1 MVRVLRC
8 THPNFAHT
16 RQNLSLLYICDL
28 HSNRTG
34 SLKEDI
40 KLEDFLKL
48 NDPPLYALFACVLTY
63 LDLQL
68 VVTQFYRRYVAQLS
82 QLKKNRGKF
91 KIYRS
96 DRSLA
101 SDVPL
106 QLLRLFQHPIPVAL
120 VPRMHYLA

>member
-1 MVRVLRC
+1 MGVPKYNEAIPKLTPMVRV
-8 THPNFAHT
+8 
-16 RQNLSLLYICDL
+16 
-28 HSNRTG
+28 SNRTG

-48 NDPPLYALFACVLTY
+48 NDPALYALSMCVLTH
-63 LDLQL
+63 LRLQL
-68 VVTQFYRRYVAQLS
+68 VVTRFYRRYVAQLS
-82 QLKKNRGKF
+82 QLEKNRGKS

-106 QLLRLFQHPIPVAL
+106 QLLRLFQHPIPAAL
-120 VPRMHYLA
+120 APRMRYLA

>member
-1 MVRVLRC
+1 MGVPKYNEAIPKLTPMVRV
-8 THPNFAHT
+8 
-16 RQNLSLLYICDL
+16 
-28 HSNRTG
+28 SNRTG

-48 NDPPLYALFACVLTY
+48 NDPALYTLSACVLTY

-68 VVTQFYRRYVAQLS
+68 VVTRFYGRYVAKLS
-82 QLKKNRGKF
+82 QLKKNLGKF

-96 DRSLA
+96 GRNLA

-106 QLLRLFQHPIPVAL
+106 QLLRLFPHPIPAAPA
-120 VPRMHYLA
+120 PRMRYLA

>member
-1 MVRVLRC
+1 MVRV
-8 THPNFAHT
+8 
-16 RQNLSLLYICDL
+16 
-28 HSNRTG
+28 SNRTG

-48 NDPPLYALFACVLTY
+48 NDPALYALSACVLTY

-68 VVTQFYRRYVAQLS
+68 VVTRFYGQYVAKLS

-106 QLLRLFQHPIPVAL
+106 RHLRLFQHPILAAPA
-120 VPRMHYLA
+120 PQTHYLA